1 MTVKDVLTV
10 LFRGRI
16 DVSEDDSE
24 IPYPIDFRENYPT
37 SIMVILDDSVYQY
50 EEKYDDY
57 TAKDW
62 RLDSTVSGD
71 YLTIRLADIGMM
83 T

>member
-1 MTVKDVLTV
+1 MTVKDVLMV

-16 DVSEDDSE
+16 CVSEDDSE

-37 SIMVILDDSVYQY
+37 SLMVVLDDNVHQY
-50 EEKYDDY
+50 EEKYDEY
-57 TAKDW
+57 TVKDW

-71 YLTIRLADIGMM
+71 YLTIRLADLGMIA
-83 T
+83 

>member
-1 MTVKDVLTV
+1 MTVKDVLMV

-57 TAKDW
+57 TVKDW

-71 YLTIRLADIGMM
+71 YLTIRLADIGMIA
-83 T
+83 